1 MSDISQRKQ
10 AHLDLCLQ
18 EDSQGSGALFSSYT
32 LPYRALPEI
41 NLSDVSTE
49 TELLGKRLSQ
59 PLIIASMTGGVA
71 HAKTINTNLAIA
83 AEECGVAM
91 GVGSQRIALE
101 KDDARET
108 FELVRKHA
116 PTAVIFANM
125 GAIQLNYGRTVDDY
139 RRVVDMIGADAL
151 YLHINPLQ
159 EAIQPGGDT
168 NFAGLLD
175 KIADLVAKVG
185 VPVFAKEVGHGLD
198 VASAQALIDRGVKGV
213 DCAGTSGTS
222 WAWVEAKRAEDP
234 EFEAWFKEFG
244 LRTDTLIE
252 SYRTL
257 PEAIS
262 KVVSGG
268 VRTPIEVVKARALGA
283 DYYSFAQPFLAP
295 ALDGPEA
302 VSQWI
307 RHFQRGVAISLFACG
322 VASWE
327 AAKGISLNKV
337 AK

>member
-1 MSDISQRKQ
+1 MSDISERKQ
-10 AHLDLCLQ
+10 AHLDLCL
-18 EDSQGSGALFSSYT
+18 EPNSQGSGNLFSEYK

-41 NLSDVSTE
+41 NLADVSTE
-49 TELLGKRLSQ
+49 TELFKKRLSQ

-71 HAKTINTNLAIA
+71 HAQTINTNLAIA
-83 AEECGVAM
+83 AEACGVAM

-101 KDDARET
+101 KDEARET

-168 NFAGLLD
+168 NYAGLLD
-175 KIADLVAKVG
+175 KIADVVAKVG

-198 VASAQALIDRGVKGV
+198 VVTAKALIERGVKGV

-222 WAWVEAKRAEDP
+222 WAWVEAKRAGDSA
-234 EFEAWFKEFG
+234 FESWFKEYG
-244 LRTDTLIE
+244 LRSNTLLE
-252 SYRTL
+252 QYREL
-257 PEAIS
+257 PQDIY

-268 VRTPIEVVKARALGA
+268 VRTPIEAVKARALGA
-283 DYYSFAQPFLAP
+283 NFYSFAQPFLAP
-295 ALDGPEA
+295 ALEGPEA
-302 VSQWI
+302 VAAFI
-307 RHFQRGVAISLFACG
+307 RHFQRGIAITLFTAGCKN
-322 VASWE
+322 WE
-327 AAKGISLNKV
+327 AAAQLPLQKK
-337 AK
+337 